1 MLLEASS
8 KSSLRINYFGKWSIQ
23 LEWDRVKWSLSL
35 KFKLKKMKTNVKY
48 SIDWYKI
55 MGSIEDINSTF
66 YNMLTVIICCFY
78 WRRSLRRHNA
88 DWHESWSQAVG
99 GSSPPS
105 PALSI
110 VPTVGVALREQCG
123 VETLWTV
130 YMTEPN

>member
-1 MLLEASS
+1 
-8 KSSLRINYFGKWSIQ
+8 
-23 LEWDRVKWSLSL
+23 
-35 KFKLKKMKTNVKY
+35 MKPNVKY
-48 SIDWYKI
+48 SSIDWYKI

-66 YNMLTVIICCFY
+66 YNMLTVTICCFH

-88 DWHESWSQAVG
+88 DWHESWWQAVG

-110 VPTVGVALREQCG
+110 VPTVGVALTEQCG